1 MWRVQGFVGRV
12 LSRCHGTAPLRLSQN
27 HHVEDEVINTSTLL
41 STGCHSSDSSSQKGD
56 DRDKRRKRTS
66 QFCYAGLPRYT
77 ALDAVGWGAAAVLLM
92 QICRRIHSQF
102 SGSDPNQNP
111 NTGSL
116 AIQGTLQK
124 CGYRVLLERLSR
136 RDVLPRGRS
145 VHCLPQRQSQQVPGQ
160 QVPGQQ
166 VPGQQAQRQPQSQE
180 YSSPRSSYSSPEQF
194 HEDHLTADSH
204 LSDHKRATLSHDSSG
219 TEESSFSES
228 SQPEDNHRTRDREQ
242 PGQQNGQDA
251 LAGAA
256 QNLRQVADSSVP
268 VVLNIIGLKSA
279 QTGHYEAAF
288 SCFLA
293 SARQG
298 YSKAQFNTGVCY
310 EKGRG
315 VCKDKEKAL
324 DFYSQA
330 ATGGHSQAQYRCAK
344 LLLNSRGQQSTQQ
357 DLDTA
362 ISLLQQA
369 ASAGLRE
376 AQVYLGS
383 LFSQEPVR
391 DGLKSVHYLR
401 MAAESG
407 DSEALLF
414 LGQCYESGFGVSQCF
429 RTAVGFYQRAA
440 QAGNSQAKTLLTPPF
455 GLEDAILRSIRSSP
469 CFSVA
474 DRLRGTLS
482 TLTSPVPP
490 SSRSTLPHSWS
501 TGSMGPPPILSS
513 RRPLTPSSEGN
524 AVRWTIG
531 AG

>member
-12 LSRCHGTAPLRLSQN
+12 LSRCHGNAPLRQSQN

-41 STGCHSSDSSSQKGD
+41 STGCHSPDSSSQKGED
-56 DRDKRRKRTS
+56 GDKRRKKRTS

-77 ALDAVGWGAAAVLLM
+77 ALDAVGWGEAAVLLM
-92 QICRRIHSQF
+92 QICRRVHSQF
-102 SGSDPNQNP
+102 SGSEPNPNQNP
-111 NTGSL
+111 NTGRL

-124 CGYRVLLERLSR
+124 FGNRFLLERLSR
-136 RDVLPRGRS
+136 HYVLPRGRS
-145 VHCLPQRQSQQVPGQ
+145 VHCLPQSQ
-160 QVPGQQ
+160 
-166 VPGQQAQRQPQSQE
+166 QPQSQQPQSQQPQSQQAQSQQPQSQQAQE
-180 YSSPRSSYSSPEQF
+180 HSRPRSSYSSPDQF
-194 HEDHLTADSH
+194 HEDHLTA
-204 LSDHKRATLSHDSSG
+204 G

-228 SQPEDNHRTRDREQ
+228 SLPEDNHRTRDGEQ
-242 PGQQNGQDA
+242 PGQQNDQDA

-256 QNLRQVADSSVP
+256 QNLQQVADSSGP
-268 VVLNIIGLKSA
+268 VVLNIIGLESA
-279 QTGHYEAAF
+279 QTGDYEAAF

-293 SARQG
+293 SARRG
-298 YSKAQFNTGVCY
+298 YCKAQFNTGVCY

-391 DGLKSVHYLR
+391 DGRKSVHYLK

-414 LGQCYESGFGVSQCF
+414 LGQCYETGFGVSRCF

-440 QAGNSQAKTLLTPPF
+440 QAGNSQAKTLLAPPF
-455 GLEDAILRSIRSSP
+455 GLEEDAVLRSIRSSQ

-474 DRLRGTLS
+474 DHLRRPLS

-490 SSRSTLPHSWS
+490 SSRPTLPHSWS
-501 TGSMGPPPILSS
+501 TGSMGPPPMLSS
-513 RRPLTPSSEGN
+513 LTPSSQRN

-531 AG
+531 VG

>member
-1 MWRVQGFVGRV
+1 HIAIVGFYGF
-12 LSRCHGTAPLRLSQN
+12 LSRCHGTAPLRLSPN

-41 STGCHSSDSSSQKGD
+41 STGCHSPNSSSQKGD
-56 DRDKRRKRTS
+56 DGDKRRKRTS

-111 NTGSL
+111 NTGCL
-116 AIQGTLQK
+116 AVQGTLQK
-124 CGYRVLLERLSR
+124 CGYRVLLERISR

-145 VHCLPQRQSQQVPGQ
+145 VHCLPQRQSQQVLSQ
-160 QVPGQQ
+160 QVP
-166 VPGQQAQRQPQSQE
+166 RQPQSQE
-180 YSSPRSSYSSPEQF
+180 HSSPRSSYSSPDQF

-204 LSDHKRATLSHDSSG
+204 FSDHKRATLSHGSSG

-242 PGQQNGQDA
+242 PGQQNDQDA
-251 LAGAA
+251 LAGAT
-256 QNLRQVADSSVP
+256 QNLQQVADSSVP

-279 QTGHYEAAF
+279 QTGDYEAAF

-362 ISLLQQA
+362 IGLLQQA

-391 DGLKSVHYLR
+391 DGLKSVHYLK

-407 DSEALLF
+407 DRDALLF
-414 LGQCYESGFGVSQCF
+414 LGQCYASGFGVSQCF

-440 QAGNSQAKTLLTPPF
+440 QAGNSQAKTLLAPPF
-455 GLEDAILRSIRSSP
+455 GLEDAVLRPIRSSP

-490 SSRSTLPHSWS
+490 SSHPTLPHSWS

-513 RRPLTPSSEGN
+513 LRPLTPSSEGN

>member
-12 LSRCHGTAPLRLSQN
+12 LSRCHGTAPLRLSPN
-27 HHVEDEVINTSTLL
+27 HHVEDEVINNSTLL
-41 STGCHSSDSSSQKGD
+41 STGCHSPNNSSQKGD
-56 DRDKRRKRTS
+56 DGDKRRKRTS

-111 NTGSL
+111 NTGCL

-124 CGYRVLLERLSR
+124 SGYRVLLERISR

-160 QVPGQQ
+160 QVPGQ
-166 VPGQQAQRQPQSQE
+166 PQSQE
-180 YSSPRSSYSSPEQF
+180 HSSPKSSYSIPDQF
-194 HEDHLTADSH
+194 HEDHLTAHSH
-204 LSDHKRATLSHDSSG
+204 LSDHKRATLSHDDSG

-242 PGQQNGQDA
+242 PGQQNDHDA
-251 LAGAA
+251 LAGAT
-256 QNLRQVADSSVP
+256 QNLQQVADSSVP

-279 QTGHYEAAF
+279 QTGDYEAAF

-315 VCKDKEKAL
+315 VCKDQEKAL

-391 DGLKSVHYLR
+391 DGLKSVHYLK

-407 DSEALLF
+407 DRDALLF

-440 QAGNSQAKTLLTPPF
+440 QAGNSQAKTLLASPF
-455 GLEDAILRSIRSSP
+455 GLEDAVLRPIRSSP

-490 SSRSTLPHSWS
+490 SSHPTLPHSWS

-513 RRPLTPSSEGN
+513 LCPLTPSSEGN

>member
-1 MWRVQGFVGRV
+1 QWKLF
-12 LSRCHGTAPLRLSQN
+12 RCHGTAPLRLSQN

-41 STGCHSSDSSSQKGD
+41 STGCHSHDSSSQKGD
-56 DRDKRRKRTS
+56 DGDRKRTS

-102 SGSDPNQNP
+102 SGSEPNQNPNQNP
-111 NTGSL
+111 NTGCL

-124 CGYRVLLERLSR
+124 CGYRNESDLLPT
-136 RDVLPRGRS
+136 VWRS
-145 VHCLPQRQSQQVPGQ
+145 VHCLPQRQSQQVLSE
-160 QVPGQQ
+160 QVPS
-166 VPGQQAQRQPQSQE
+166 QQAQRQPQSQE
-180 YSSPRSSYSSPEQF
+180 HSSPRSSYSSPDQF

-204 LSDHKRATLSHDSSG
+204 LSDHQRATLSHDSSG

-228 SQPEDNHRTRDREQ
+228 SQPEDNHRTRDGEQ
-242 PGQQNGQDA
+242 PGQQNDQDA

-256 QNLRQVADSSVP
+256 QNLQQVADSSVA

-279 QTGHYEAAF
+279 QTGDYEAAF

-315 VCKDKEKAL
+315 VCKDKDKAL

-391 DGLKSVHYLR
+391 DGLKSVHYLK

-440 QAGNSQAKTLLTPPF
+440 QAGNSQAKTLLVPPF
-455 GLEDAILRSIRSSP
+455 GLEDAVLRSIRSSP

-474 DRLRGTLS
+474 QCLRGTLS

-490 SSRSTLPHSWS
+490 PSRPTLPHSWS
-501 TGSMGPPPILSS
+501 TGSMGPPAILSS
-513 RRPLTPSSEGN
+513 LHPLTPSSEGN

>member
-12 LSRCHGTAPLRLSQN
+12 LSRCHGTAPLRLSPN

-41 STGCHSSDSSSQKGD
+41 STGCHSPNSSSQKGD
-56 DRDKRRKRTS
+56 DGDKRRERTS

-77 ALDAVGWGAAAVLLM
+77 AVDAVGWGAAAVLLM

-111 NTGSL
+111 NTGCL

-124 CGYRVLLERLSR
+124 CGYRVLLERISR

-145 VHCLPQRQSQQVPGQ
+145 VHCLPQRPSQQVPSQ
-160 QVPGQQ
+160 QVPSQQ
-166 VPGQQAQRQPQSQE
+166 VPSQPQRQE
-180 YSSPRSSYSSPEQF
+180 HSSPRSSYSSPDQF

-204 LSDHKRATLSHDSSG
+204 LSDHKRATLSHGSSG

-228 SQPEDNHRTRDREQ
+228 SQPEDNHRTRDGEQ
-242 PGQQNGQDA
+242 PGQQNDQDA
-251 LAGAA
+251 LAGAT
-256 QNLRQVADSSVP
+256 QNLQQVADSSVP

-279 QTGHYEAAF
+279 QTGDYEAAF

-293 SARQG
+293 SARRG
-298 YSKAQFNTGVCY
+298 YCKAQFNTGVCY

-376 AQVYLGS
+376 
-383 LFSQEPVR
+383 EPVR
-391 DGLKSVHYLR
+391 DGLKSVHYLK

-407 DSEALLF
+407 DRDALLF
-414 LGQCYESGFGVSQCF
+414 LGQCYESGFGVTQCF

-440 QAGNSQAKTLLTPPF
+440 QAGNSQAKTLLAPPF
-455 GLEDAILRSIRSSP
+455 GLEDAVLRPIRSSP

-490 SSRSTLPHSWS
+490 SSHPTLPHSWS

-513 RRPLTPSSEGN
+513 SSEGN

>member
-12 LSRCHGTAPLRLSQN
+12 LSRCHGTAPLRLSPN

-41 STGCHSSDSSSQKGD
+41 STGCHSPNSSSQKGGD
-56 DRDKRRKRTS
+56 GDKRRKRTS

-111 NTGSL
+111 NTGCL

-124 CGYRVLLERLSR
+124 CGYRVLLERISR

-145 VHCLPQRQSQQVPGQ
+145 VYCLPQRQSQQVPS
-160 QVPGQQ
+160 
-166 VPGQQAQRQPQSQE
+166 QPQSQE
-180 YSSPRSSYSSPEQF
+180 HSCPRSSYSSPYQF

-204 LSDHKRATLSHDSSG
+204 LSDHKRATLSHGSSG

-242 PGQQNGQDA
+242 PGQQNDQDA
-251 LAGAA
+251 LAGAT
-256 QNLRQVADSSVP
+256 QNLQQVADSSVP

-279 QTGHYEAAF
+279 QTGDYEAAF

-293 SARQG
+293 SAKQG

-344 LLLNSRGQQSTQQ
+344 LLLNSRGQQSTHQ

-362 ISLLQQA
+362 IGLLQQA

-376 AQVYLGS
+376 
-383 LFSQEPVR
+383 EPVR
-391 DGLKSVHYLR
+391 DGLKSVHYLK

-407 DSEALLF
+407 DRDALLF
-414 LGQCYESGFGVSQCF
+414 LGQCYASGFGVSQCF

-440 QAGNSQAKTLLTPPF
+440 QAGNSQAKTLLAPPF
-455 GLEDAILRSIRSSP
+455 GLEDAVLRPIRSSP

-490 SSRSTLPHSWS
+490 SSHPTLPHSWS

-513 RRPLTPSSEGN
+513 LCPLTPSSEGN